1 MSSGLTKK
9 VHKMN
14 YNPALDKET
23 KNGNNRS
30 SRNHPFDADEM
41 EERQMNEQWAAYQ
54 DSKAFAD
61 RVATLYGAGEDVR
74 ALQKARYGKLVERFE
89 KRFGAQKGG
98 LCFFSAPGRTEIGG
112 NHTDHNNGVVLAGS
126 VNLDMVAVVSP
137 NEENVIR
144 VKSLGF
150 DKIDD
155 VHVTNLVP
163 QPREAEHSASLIRG
177 VAKGIVDA
185 GGKVGGFD
193 CYTTSNVLRGSGLS
207 SSAAFEVC
215 IGAILRGEY
224 NNNDMEKFNQV
235 KIAQI
240 GQYAENVF
248 FGKPCGLMD
257 QTACAVGGVITID
270 FKDPAHPVVG
280 RTAIDLAKHGFV
292 MCISD
297 TKGSHADLTDDY
309 AAIRHEMESVA
320 EQFGK
325 KVLREVDEDEF
336 YKALPKLRKAV
347 GDRAVVRA
355 MHFYN
360 DCRRAAQL
368 CDAVREDDFETFLRL
383 IIEGGHSSFE
393 FNQNAYSIKNPKEQG
408 VPVALALSQRVLN
421 GRGAWRLQGGGF
433 AGTIQAF
440 VPVDLLDAYK
450 AAIDGCFGEGSC
462 HVLNIRN
469 YGAVPVTPDM

>member
-1 MSSGLTKK
+1 MANTIELKQQIAQGE
-9 VHKMN
+9 
-14 YNPALDKET
+14 Y
-23 KNGNNRS
+23 
-30 SRNHPFDADEM
+30 DA
-41 EERQMNEQWAAYQ
+41 
-54 DSKAFAD
+54 AFAK
-61 RVATLYGAGEDVR
+61 LYGADAVQEQR
-74 ALQKARYGKLVERFE
+74 KRYTDLIDEFE
-89 KRFGAQKGG
+89 KKYGTNRTVR
-98 LCFFSAPGRTEIGG
+98 LYSAPGRTEIGG

-155 VHVTNLVP
+155 VDVTNLVP

-177 VAKGIVDA
+177 VAKGILDA

-257 QTACAVGGVITID
+257 QTACAVGKVITID
-270 FKDPAHPVVG
+270 FKEVGHPVV
-280 RTAIDLAKHGFV
+280 REVPFDLAAKGFAL
-292 MCISD
+292 CISD

-309 AAIRHEMESVA
+309 AAVRREMESVA
-320 EQFGK
+320 EFFGK
-325 KVLREVDEDEF
+325 KVLRDVDEETF
-336 YKALPKLRKAV
+336 LKAIPEVRKV
-347 GDRAVVRA
+347 TGDRAVVRA
-355 MHFYN
+355 IHFYN
-360 DCRRAAQL
+360 DSRRAGEIYEAIK
-368 CDAVREDDFETFLRL
+368 ADDFDRFLQL

-393 FNQNAYSIKNPKEQG
+393 FNQNAYSIKNPQEQG
-408 VPVALALSQRVLN
+408 VPLALAISQKVLGLPVMAIYEN
-421 GRGAWRLQGGGF
+421 GQM
-433 AGTIQAF
+433 IDS
-440 VPVDLLDAYK
+440 VVKDDATAESIEAMILKY
-450 AAIDGCFGEGSC
+450 C
-462 HVLNIRN
+462 
-469 YGAVPVTPDM
+469 

>member
-1 MSSGLTKK
+1 MATSAELKQ
-9 VHKMN
+9 N
-14 YNPALDKET
+14 IL
-23 KNGNNRS
+23 NGGY
-30 SRNHPFDADEM
+30 D
-41 EERQMNEQWAAYQ
+41 Q
-54 DSKAFAD
+54 AFAK
-61 RVATLYGAGEDVR
+61 LYGADAATVAAQRVR
-74 ALQKARYGKLVERFE
+74 YVDMIDHFE
-89 KRFGAQKGG
+89 ENFGTGRTVC
-98 LCFFSAPGRTEIGG
+98 LYSAPGRTEIGG
-112 NHTDHNNGVVLAGS
+112 NHTDHNNGVVIAAA
-126 VNLDMVAVVSP
+126 VNLDIIAVVAK
-137 NEENVIR
+137 NDENVVR
-144 VKSLGF
+144 VISHGF
-150 DKIDD
+150 GKIDD
-155 VHVTNLVP
+155 VNLRDLTP
-163 QPREAEHSASLIRG
+163 QPVEAEHSASLIRG
-177 VAKGIVDA
+177 VAAGIVKD

-240 GQYAENVF
+240 GQFAENVF

-280 RTAIDLAKHGFV
+280 QTAIDLAKHGFV

-309 AAIRHEMESVA
+309 AAIRREMESVA

-360 DCRRAAQL
+360 DCRRAGEIYEAIK
-368 CDAVREDDFETFLRL
+368 ADDFDRFLQL

>member
-1 MSSGLTKK
+1 MATSAELKQ
-9 VHKMN
+9 N
-14 YNPALDKET
+14 IL
-23 KNGNNRS
+23 NGGY
-30 SRNHPFDADEM
+30 D
-41 EERQMNEQWAAYQ
+41 Q
-54 DSKAFAD
+54 AFAK
-61 RVATLYGAGEDVR
+61 LYGADAATVAAQRVR
-74 ALQKARYGKLVERFE
+74 YVDMIDHFE
-89 KRFGAQKGG
+89 ENFGTGRTVC
-98 LCFFSAPGRTEIGG
+98 LYSAPGRTEIGG
-112 NHTDHNNGVVLAGS
+112 NHTDHNNGVVIAAA
-126 VNLDMVAVVSP
+126 VNLDIIAVVAK
-137 NEENVIR
+137 NDENVVR
-144 VKSLGF
+144 VISHGF
-150 DKIDD
+150 GKIDD
-155 VHVTNLVP
+155 VNLRDLTP
-163 QPREAEHSASLIRG
+163 QPVEAEHSASLIRG
-177 VAKGIVDA
+177 VAAGIVKD

-193 CYTTSNVLRGSGLS
+193 CYTTSDVLGGSGLS

-215 IGAILRGEY
+215 MGAIFRGEY
-224 NNNDMEKFNQV
+224 NDNDMKRFDQV
-235 KIAQI
+235 KNAMIS
-240 GQYAENVF
+240 QYAENVF

-280 RTAIDLAKHGFV
+280 QTAIDLAKHGFV

-309 AAIRHEMESVA
+309 AAIRREMESVA

-360 DCRRAAQL
+360 DCRRASQL
-368 CDAVREDDFETFLRL
+368 CDAVREDDFDTFLRL

-440 VPVDLLDAYK
+440 VPDALVERYCAAMESIFGPGCCYLLLLR
-450 AAIDGCFGEGSC
+450 EQ
-462 HVLNIRN
+462 
-469 YGAVPVTPDM
+469 GAVRVM

>member
-1 MSSGLTKK
+1 
-9 VHKMN
+9 MN
-14 YNPALDKET
+14 QYAT
-23 KNGNNRS
+23 MI
-30 SRNHPFDADEM
+30 RNLKSPEVM
-41 EERQMNEQWAAYQ
+41 ERLMH
-54 DSKAFAD
+54 
-61 RVATLYGAGEDVR
+61 LYGRRDGM
-74 ALQKARYGKLVERFE
+74 LVEQTGRYIGLL
-89 KRFGAQKGG
+89 KRHEELFHENREV
-98 LCFFSAPGRTEIGG
+98 LMISAPGRTEIGG

-137 NEENVIR
+137 NEDNIIR

-155 VHVTNLVP
+155 VDVNVLVP
-163 QPREAEHSASLIRG
+163 QPQEAEHSASLIRG

-193 CYTTSNVLRGSGLS
+193 CYSTSNVLRGSGLS

-224 NNNDMEKFNQV
+224 NNNDMEKFSQV

-248 FGKPCGLMD
+248 FDKPCGLMD

-270 FKDPAHPVVG
+270 FKNPEKPVVG
-280 RTAIDLAKHGFV
+280 QTAIDLAKHGFV

-309 AAIRHEMESVA
+309 AAIRREMESVA

-325 KVLREVDEDEF
+325 KVLRDVDEDEF
-336 YKALPKLRKAV
+336 YKAIPQLRKAV

-355 MHFYN
+355 IHFYN

-368 CDAVREDDFETFLRL
+368 CDAVREDDFDAFLRL

-393 FNQNAYSIKNPKEQG
+393 FNQNAYSIKNYKEQG
-408 VPVALALSQRVLN
+408 VPIALALSQKVLN
-421 GRGAWRLQGGGF
+421 GRGAWRLQGGDF

-440 VPVDLLDAYK
+440 VPYDLLDTYK
-450 AAIDGCFGEGSC
+450 ATIDACFGEGSC

-469 YGAVPVTPDM
+469 YGAVPVTVDM

>member
-1 MSSGLTKK
+1 MATSAELKQ
-9 VHKMN
+9 N
-14 YNPALDKET
+14 IL
-23 KNGNNRS
+23 NGGY
-30 SRNHPFDADEM
+30 D
-41 EERQMNEQWAAYQ
+41 Q
-54 DSKAFAD
+54 AFAK
-61 RVATLYGAGEDVR
+61 LYGADTATVAAQRVR
-74 ALQKARYGKLVERFE
+74 YVDMIDHFE
-89 KRFGAQKGG
+89 ENFGTGRTVC
-98 LCFFSAPGRTEIGG
+98 LYSAPGRTEIGG
-112 NHTDHNNGVVLAGS
+112 NHTDHNNGVVIAAA
-126 VNLDMVAVVSP
+126 VNLDIIAVVAK
-137 NEENVIR
+137 NDENVVR
-144 VKSLGF
+144 VISHGF
-150 DKIDD
+150 GKIDD
-155 VHVTNLVP
+155 VNLRDLTP
-163 QPREAEHSASLIRG
+163 QPVEAEHSASLIRG
-177 VAKGIVDA
+177 VAAGIEKD

-280 RTAIDLAKHGFV
+280 QTAIDLAKHGFV

-347 GDRAVVRA
+347 GARAVVRA

-368 CDAVREDDFETFLRL
+368 CDAVRDDDFETFLRL

-450 AAIDGCFGEGSC
+450 AAIGGCFGAGSG

>member
-1 MSSGLTKK
+1 MSSGLMKK

-14 YNPALDKET
+14 YNPALDKAT

-54 DSKAFAD
+54 NSKAFAD

-155 VHVTNLVP
+155 VDVTNLVP

-240 GQYAENVF
+240 GQFAENVF

-280 RTAIDLAKHGFV
+280 QTAIDLAKHGFV

-309 AAIRHEMESVA
+309 AAIRREMESVA

>member
-1 MSSGLTKK
+1 MHIYEKSRPTGKVSGIMANTIELKQQIAQGE
-9 VHKMN
+9 
-14 YNPALDKET
+14 Y
-23 KNGNNRS
+23 
-30 SRNHPFDADEM
+30 DA
-41 EERQMNEQWAAYQ
+41 
-54 DSKAFAD
+54 AFAK
-61 RVATLYGAGEDVR
+61 LYGADAVQEQR
-74 ALQKARYGKLVERFE
+74 KRYTDLIDEFE
-89 KRFGAQKGG
+89 KKYGTNRTVR
-98 LCFFSAPGRTEIGG
+98 LYSAPGRTEIGG

-155 VHVTNLVP
+155 VDVTNLVP

-257 QTACAVGGVITID
+257 QTACAVGKVITID
-270 FKDPAHPVVG
+270 FKEVGHPVV
-280 RTAIDLAKHGFV
+280 REVPFDLAAKGFAL
-292 MCISD
+292 CISD

-309 AAIRHEMESVA
+309 AAVRREMESVA
-320 EQFGK
+320 EFFGK
-325 KVLREVDEDEF
+325 KVLRDVDEETF
-336 YKALPKLRKAV
+336 LKAIPEVRKV
-347 GDRAVVRA
+347 TGDRAVVRA
-355 MHFYN
+355 IHFYN
-360 DCRRAAQL
+360 DSRRAGEIYEAIK
-368 CDAVREDDFETFLRL
+368 ADDFDRFLQL

-393 FNQNAYSIKNPKEQG
+393 FNQNAYSIKNPQEQG
-408 VPVALALSQRVLN
+408 VPLALAISQKVLN

-440 VPVDLLDAYK
+440 VPLALLETYK
-450 AAIDGCFGEGSC
+450 NAIDAVFGAGSC
-462 HVLNIRN
+462 HVLSVRN
-469 YGAVPVTPDM
+469 YGAVMVTPDM

>member
-14 YNPALDKET
+14 YNPALDKAT

-126 VNLDMVAVVSP
+126 VDLDMVAVVSP

-155 VHVTNLVP
+155 VDVTNLVP

-240 GQYAENVF
+240 GQFAENVF

-280 RTAIDLAKHGFV
+280 QTAIDLAKHGFV

-309 AAIRHEMESVA
+309 AAIRREMESVA

>member
-1 MSSGLTKK
+1 MATSAELKQ
-9 VHKMN
+9 N
-14 YNPALDKET
+14 IL
-23 KNGNNRS
+23 NGGY
-30 SRNHPFDADEM
+30 D
-41 EERQMNEQWAAYQ
+41 Q
-54 DSKAFAD
+54 AFAK
-61 RVATLYGAGEDVR
+61 LYGADTATVAAQRVR
-74 ALQKARYGKLVERFE
+74 YVDMIDHFE
-89 KRFGAQKGG
+89 ENFGTGRTVC
-98 LCFFSAPGRTEIGG
+98 LYSAPGRTEIGG
-112 NHTDHNNGVVLAGS
+112 NHTDHNNGVVIAAA
-126 VNLDMVAVVSP
+126 VNLDIIAVVAK
-137 NEENVIR
+137 NDENVVR
-144 VKSLGF
+144 VISHGF
-150 DKIDD
+150 GKIDD
-155 VHVTNLVP
+155 VNLRDLTP
-163 QPREAEHSASLIRG
+163 QPVEAEHSASLIRG
-177 VAKGIVDA
+177 VAAGIVKD

-193 CYTTSNVLRGSGLS
+193 CYTTSDVLGGSGLS

-215 IGAILRGEY
+215 MGAIFRGEY
-224 NNNDMEKFNQV
+224 NDNDMKRFDQV
-235 KIAQI
+235 KNAMIS
-240 GQYAENVF
+240 QYAENVF

-270 FKDPAHPVVG
+270 FKDPSKPVVG
-280 RTAIDLAKHGFV
+280 QTAIDLAKHGFV

-309 AAIRHEMESVA
+309 AAIRREMESVA

-325 KVLREVDEDEF
+325 KVLRDVDEDEF
-336 YKALPKLRKAV
+336 YKAIPQLRKAV

-355 MHFYN
+355 IHFYN

-368 CDAVREDDFETFLRL
+368 CDAVLEDDFDAFLRL

-393 FNQNAYSIKNPKEQG
+393 FNQNAYSIKAPQEQG
-408 VPVALALSQRVLN
+408 VPLALALSQKVLN

-440 VPVDLLDAYK
+440 VPVELLDAYK